1 MIKVQEINGFK
12 IACRINEKG
21 FVEGRK
27 SLVFIHGSG
36 NDHIVWKNQYISM
49 EKDFN
54 ITAVDLPGHGNSEG
68 KGEQNVTIYA
78 EWVKKIIEGLG
89 LEKPVLIGHSLGA
102 AISLTFAIKYGGML
116 SGIVPVGGGV
126 KMPVNQ
132 LILDGIR
139 HDPSS
144 IIALAA
150 KFAISKKNRERLT
163 NWLTDNLSSTNPEVI
178 YGDFLSC
185 DRLDIT
191 EEISHIRTPT
201 LLVCG
206 DDDKMAPPALSQF
219 MKDRIPGAE
228 LMLIEDAGHF
238 AMLENVK
245 MFNRVLKDFI
255 DSLPFENTK

>member
-1 MIKVQEINGFK
+1 MINIQEIDGLK
-12 IACRINEKG
+12 IACGINEEG

-27 SLVFIHGSG
+27 NLVFIHGSG
-36 NDHIVWKNQYISM
+36 NDHTVWKSQYNAM
-49 EKDFN
+49 DKDYN
-54 ITAVDLPGHGNSEG
+54 IAAVDLPGHGNSEG
-68 KGEQNVTIYA
+68 KGEQDVQAYV
-78 EWVKKIIEGLG
+78 EWVKKIIGKLG
-89 LEKPVLIGHSLGA
+89 FKKPVLIGHSLGA
-102 AISLTFAIKYGGML
+102 AISMTFAIKYGDML

-139 HDPSS
+139 QDPSS
-144 IIALAA
+144 VIALAA

-163 NWLTDNLSSTNPEVI
+163 DCLTDNLSSTNPEVI

-245 MFNRVLKDFI
+245 MFNRMLKDFI